1 MAVFLTLLTVFVGNL
16 LYTRYVPVRGVPCI
30 KKDQLSSQP
39 MLVDLRDYS
48 DSAKEVV
55 VGAVAL
61 PIAYIKR
68 HHKGLPEIGIVVIA
82 SDTVEK
88 NIGVRLLRRYNHEVI
103 GYAIINNPCK
113 CKKYLA
119 EFAS

>member
-1 MAVFLTLLTVFVGNL
+1 MVVVFIPLTVFIGYL
-16 LYTRYVPVRGVPCI
+16 LYVRYVPVRGVQCI
-30 KKDQLSSQP
+30 RKDQLSAQP
-39 MLVDLRDYS
+39 VLVDLRDYS

-68 HHKGLPEIGIVVIA
+68 HHKGLPKEGVAVIA
-82 SDTVEK
+82 SDEVER
-88 NIGVRLLRRYNHEVI
+88 NIGIRLLRRHGHVVT
-103 GYAIINNPCK
+103 GYAIIDNPCK
-113 CKKYLA
+113 CKKYLT